1 MKFSIRRRQE
11 GFTLLEVL
19 IALAILIIGIVAVMQ
34 LFPSSL
40 LQARI
45 AAERSITA
53 ELANS
58 VIGQVRAASA
68 EALYKNAIPPGLLAV
83 HGSYGLYDGYTTST
97 NRLGGA
103 SEVYLQRVT
112 FTVRFP
118 EGRRETFVTYMAQQ

>member
-1 MKFSIRRRQE
+1 MKYPNRKRQE

-19 IALAILIIGIVAVMQ
+19 IALAILIVGIVAIMQ

-45 AAERSITA
+45 AAEKTITA

-58 VIGQVRAASA
+58 VVGQIRAASA
-68 EALYKNAIPPGLLAV
+68 EALYKDALPPGMLAV
-83 HGSYGLYDGYTTST
+83 YGALGLYDGYTTT
-97 NRLGGA
+97 VDRLGGA

-112 FTVRFP
+112 FTVQFP
-118 EGRRETFVTYMAQQ
+118 EGRRESFVTYMAQQ